1 MQKILSKGKY
11 MDEFNGIHIDYTNNK
26 DLNTGLFLTN
36 DSKIKSDVLGNV
48 TRQANFAVYRN
59 VFNANDKERIENS
72 SFILDLANYL
82 EDLSFEGIELD
93 IKVGDEM
100 YKSVITS
107 IQCSNGMMFQYLNG
121 NPTLGSQYMLQVQV
135 TYQIQSGICI

>member
-1 MQKILSKGKY
+1 

-36 DSKIKSDVLGNV
+36 DSKIRSDVLGNV

-82 EDLSFEGIELD
+82 EDLSFDGIEFD
-93 IKVGDEM
+93 SKVGDEM

-121 NPTLGSQYMLQVQV
+121 NPTLGAQYMLQVQV
-135 TYQIQSGICI
+135 TYQIQSGLY

>member
-1 MQKILSKGKY
+1 

-82 EDLSFEGIELD
+82 ENLSFDGIEFD
-93 IKVGDEM
+93 SRVGDET

-107 IQCSNGMMFQYLNG
+107 ITCSNGMMFQYLNG
-121 NPTLGSQYMLQVQV
+121 SPTMGAQYMLQVQV
-135 TYQIQSGICI
+135 IYQI